1 MSYSEKELDK
11 LRDAIE
17 SVRCYSDV
25 LDGMEEEITNLKVII
40 ADQDAKLDILRDNY
54 YNLEDEHEQ
63 LKLDYAES
71 VKERLELADV
81 IKILQE

>member
-17 SVRCYSDV
+17 NVRCYSDV

-54 YNLEDEHEQ
+54 YNLEDAHEH

-71 VKERLELADV
+71 VKERLELTDV
-81 IKILQE
+81 IKTLQE

>member
-17 SVRCYSDV
+17 NVRCYSDV
-25 LDGMEEEITNLKVII
+25 LDDMEKHIVDLNHAVETITGRFI
-40 ADQDAKLDILRDNY
+40 
-54 YNLEDEHEQ
+54 NLEDEHEQ

-81 IKILQE
+81 IKTLQNELDI